1 MEEVNKIALD
11 VKNKN
16 FKPIYFLMGDEP
28 YYIDKLCDFIPS
40 KVLEEHEEAF
50 NKVIFYG
57 KDSKL
62 EQIVNQAKQFPMGAD
77 YQVVV
82 VKEAQH
88 LSRVIDNL
96 SDYAENPQ
104 LTTVLIIAYKNKK
117 LDKRKALYK
126 ALKKTAVILETKKM
140 YDNQVPNWIRTNAQK
155 KGFQCSPI
163 ASHLLGEYLG
173 TDLSKID
180 KELEKLALVLDKGA
194 EITPE
199 IIEKHI
205 GISKDYNVFELKKA
219 LAERNIEKILRIVQY
234 FYQNPKEHPY
244 VVTIG
249 ILHTFFSQL
258 MQFHSLSDHSTKNV
272 ASSLGINP
280 YFVNEYITASHHYP
294 LKKVSAILKTLREMD
309 LKGKGVGSYQ
319 MSNEDLL
326 KELIYKIL

>member
-28 YYIDKLCDFIPS
+28 YYIDKLCDFIPG

-62 EQIVNQAKQFPMGAD
+62 EQIVNQAKQYPMGAD

-126 ALKKTAVILETKKM
+126 ALKKTAVVLETKKM

-180 KELEKLALVLDKGA
+180 KELEKLALVLNKGA

>member
-11 VKNKN
+11 IKNKN
-16 FKPIYFLMGDEP
+16 LKPIYFLMGDEP
-28 YYIDKLCDFIPS
+28 YYIDKLCDFIPNS
-40 KVLEEHEEAF
+40 VLQEHEQAF
-50 NKVIFYG
+50 NKVVFYG

-62 EQIVNQAKQFPMGAD
+62 DQIVNQAKQFPMGAD
-77 YQVVV
+77 YQVVM

-88 LSRVIDNL
+88 LSREIDQL
-96 SDYAENPQ
+96 SSYAEQPQ
-104 LTTVLIIAYKNKK
+104 PSTILVIAYKNKK

-126 ALKKTAVILETKKM
+126 SLVKSSVILDTKKL

-155 KGFQCSPI
+155 KGFMCSPI
-163 ASHLLGEYLG
+163 ASHLLAEYLG

-180 KELEKLALVLDKGA
+180 KELEKLSLVLEKGS

-199 IIEKHI
+199 VIEKNI
-205 GISKDYNVFELKKA
+205 GISKDYNVFELKKS
-219 LAERNIEKILRIVQY
+219 LAERNIEKIFRIVQY
-234 FYQNPKEHPY
+234 FYQNPKEHPF

-258 MQFHSLSDHSTKNV
+258 MQYHSLSDHSPKNV

-280 YFVNEYITASHHYP
+280 FFVSEFTTAAHHYP
-294 LKKVSAILKTLREMD
+294 IKEVSKILKALREMD

>member
-234 FYQNPKEHPY
+234 FYQNPKEHSY